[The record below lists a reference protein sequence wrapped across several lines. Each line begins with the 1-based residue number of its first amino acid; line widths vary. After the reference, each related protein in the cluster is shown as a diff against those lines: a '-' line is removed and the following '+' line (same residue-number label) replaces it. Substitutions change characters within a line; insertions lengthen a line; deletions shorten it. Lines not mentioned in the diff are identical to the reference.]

1 MLYFET
7 DKHKIFITPV
17 VGSVSSD
24 RVWIDPYDPLRLK
37 YYQDGE
43 IYADFISLPP
53 GKWEYL
59 GFTDDLNIDVDITSK
74 INSNSLIGNWVILLN
89 KEI

>member
-7 DKHKIFITPV
+7 DNHKILIIPIIGT
-17 VGSVSSD
+17 VSSD

-43 IYADFISLPP
+43 IYADFINLPT
-53 GKWEYL
+53 GVWEYL
-59 GFTDDLNIDVDITSK
+59 GLTNDSNIDDITSK
-74 INSNSLIGNWVILLN
+74 INSNSLVGNCAILLN

>member
-7 DKHKIFITPV
+7 DNHKILIIPII
-17 VGSVSSD
+17 GIVSSD

-43 IYADFISLPP
+43 IYADFVNLPT
-53 GKWEYL
+53 GMWEYL
-59 GFTDDLNIDVDITSK
+59 GLTNDPNIDDDIKSK
-74 INSNSLIGNWVILLN
+74 INSNSLVGNWVILLN
-89 KEI
+89 KEM